1 MVCRKLCISHPGVLR
16 RDPAFLPRV
25 GLIWQWKAHSISRT
39 QVAPRPHSAKNRGRN
54 HGQRGCLPHFQC
66 LGWGGSACGFGPDPR
81 NGQLNELFSG
91 QPRNSQGF
99 GLKYVIAAAVVLLQG
114 FIGHAVHFSHA
125 RLVLWRS
132 LLTNPSLNLKQTQR
146 ADSRFQTHLT
156 MAKS

>member
-25 GLIWQWKAHSISRT
+25 GLIWQWKAHSISRS
-39 QVAPRPHSAKNRGRN
+39 QAAPRAHPEKNRDRN
-54 HGQRGCLPHFQC
+54 HGQRCCLPHFQC
-66 LGWGGSACGFGPDPR
+66 LGRGGSACSFGPDPR
-81 NGQLNELFSG
+81 NFQLNELFSG
-91 QPRNSQGF
+91 QSRNSQGF
-99 GLKYVIAAAVVLLQG
+99 GLKYKIAAAVVLLQG

-146 ADSRFQTHLT
+146 ADLRFQTHLT